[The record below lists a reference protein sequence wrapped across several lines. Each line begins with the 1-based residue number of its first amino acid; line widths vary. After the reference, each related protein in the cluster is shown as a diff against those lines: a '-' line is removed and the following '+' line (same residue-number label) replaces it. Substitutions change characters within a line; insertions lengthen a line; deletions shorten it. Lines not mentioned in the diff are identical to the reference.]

1 MNYMKKAPAVP
12 LTFKTILSAKNN
24 EKLTRQSIV
33 VIMYVMLTHLM
44 NKIHMC
50 NFYDVVILIISHQNI
65 LTHFCTSLLSFVF

>member
-33 VIMYVMLTHLM
+33 VIMYVMLTHFKYNEL
-44 NKIHMC
+44 NT
-50 NFYDVVILIISHQNI
+50 YV
-65 LTHFCTSLLSFVF
+65 